1 MAREARARRWVV
13 EQGAL
18 ATRQIRR
25 SAKTRRETLAA
36 ALMLQ
41 ASSTIVFLA
50 I

>member
-1 MAREARARRWVV
+1 MGHALGGKAGRALRR
-13 EQGAL
+13 AKL
-18 ATRQIRR
+18 RR

>member
-1 MAREARARRWVV
+1 MAREAWARRWVV

-18 ATRQIRR
+18 APNTPLG
-25 SAKTRRETLAA
+25 KTRRETLAA

>member
-1 MAREARARRWVV
+1 MV

-18 ATRQIRR
+18 APKCR